1 MREKTTGPEDRPHSD
16 DDKGEEQR
24 ITSDVP
30 RINRIGQLITATRAR
45 NRPDRPY
52 VSSAS
57 LHPAGGTNEKT
68 HNHKLTTPEVLGR
81 DGAERGG
88 LSDCVSKTILI
99 VGVSK

>member
-30 RINRIGQLITATRAR
+30 GTDRIGHTSAAPASTRPER
-45 NRPDRPY
+45 RTE
-52 VSSAS
+52 
-57 LHPAGGTNEKT
+57 GQT
-68 HNHKLTTPEVLGR
+68 HKLTTPEVLRR

-99 VGVSK
+99 VGVTK